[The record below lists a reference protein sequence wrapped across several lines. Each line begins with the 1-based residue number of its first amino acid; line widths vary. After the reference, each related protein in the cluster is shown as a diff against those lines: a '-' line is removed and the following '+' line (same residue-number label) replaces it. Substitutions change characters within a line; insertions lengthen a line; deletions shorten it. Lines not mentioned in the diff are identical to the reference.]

1 MDHALVDQIAN
12 AVLYEGYILYPY
24 RRSAI
29 KNQQRF
35 NFGVIGPRESD
46 GAPGEPCRQQT
57 ECLVTGDADSSVT
70 VRVRFLHLLTRETED
85 GQPWQE
91 AIEREVEAPE
101 LLLCE
106 LLSAAQQVSFHFSGT
121 ESRDF
126 EKGQGEAGG
135 EYLQQAVAGEIEI
148 AAVQLNP
155 QLFKITVATVNLTPA
170 HLVENTARINRDE
183 LMLRSLVSAHTILN
197 VREGEFVS
205 LLDPPEAL
213 RQAAA
218 ACRNIGTWPVLVGEE
233 GEREVMLSLPI
244 ILYDYPQI
252 APESAGDFFD
262 GMEIDEVL
270 TLRLLTL
277 TEEEKRELRE
287 GDERARQILE
297 RTESMPADQ
306 LMKLHGAM
314 RGLKQ
319 AQGEAKGGKQ

>member
-1 MDHALVDQIAN
+1 MS
-12 AVLYEGYILYPY
+12 G
-24 RRSAI
+24 
-29 KNQQRF
+29 
-35 NFGVIGPRESD
+35 
-46 GAPGEPCRQQT
+46 
-57 ECLVTGDADSSVT
+57 
-70 VRVRFLHLLTRETED
+70 D
-85 GQPWQE
+85 GQSWQE

-106 LLSAAQQVSFHFSGT
+106 LLSAPQQVSFQFSGT
-121 ESRDF
+121 ESRGF
-126 EKGQGEAGG
+126 EKRPGEA
-135 EYLQQAVAGEIEI
+135 ESRHLQRGIAGKIEI
-148 AAVQLNP
+148 AAVQVNP

-170 HLVENTARINRDE
+170 ESLENTARINRDE

-205 LLDPPEAL
+205 LLDPPENL

-218 ACRNIGTWPVLVGEE
+218 ACRNIGTWPVLVGKE
-233 GEREVMLSLPI
+233 GEREVMLSSPI
-244 ILYDYPQI
+244 VLYDYPQI

-262 GMEIDEVL
+262 GMEIDEML

-277 TEEEKRELRE
+277 TEEEKCELRE

-297 RTESMPADQ
+297 RTETLPAEQ

-319 AQGEAKGGKQ
+319 AQGEDKGGKQ